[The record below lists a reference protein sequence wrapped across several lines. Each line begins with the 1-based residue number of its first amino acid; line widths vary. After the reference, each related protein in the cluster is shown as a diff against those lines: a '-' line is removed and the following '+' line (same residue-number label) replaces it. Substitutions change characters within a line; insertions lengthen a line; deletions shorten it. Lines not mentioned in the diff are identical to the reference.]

1 MVKEINEDKKKR
13 QQIEEEKSQQIEKR
27 KFMIVQHLNYV
38 LSFEYFLSS

>member
-38 LSFEYFLSS
+38 